1 MKIADALEN
10 ITLLAFDTAPL
21 IYFIERNATYLERMR
36 NIMQQVNVG
45 QPNGLVS
52 VLVLSEI
59 LVYPMKT
66 NDLELAQKYETML
79 INSENFNLIIVNHD
93 VAKKAAGLRA
103 QYNLKTPDALHLA
116 TAIVSGAD
124 AFLTNDNGF
133 KRVSEINILV
143 LDELEL

>member
-1 MKIADALEN
+1 
-10 ITLLAFDTAPL
+10 
-21 IYFIERNATYLERMR
+21 
-36 NIMQQVNVG
+36 MQQVNVG

>member
-21 IYFIERNATYLERMR
+21 IYFIERNANYLERMR
-36 NIMQQVNVG
+36 NIMQQVNAG

-79 INSENFNLIIVNHD
+79 INSENFSLIIVNHD
-93 VAKKAAGLRA
+93 VAKKAAELRA

-133 KRVSEINILV
+133 KRVAAIKILI